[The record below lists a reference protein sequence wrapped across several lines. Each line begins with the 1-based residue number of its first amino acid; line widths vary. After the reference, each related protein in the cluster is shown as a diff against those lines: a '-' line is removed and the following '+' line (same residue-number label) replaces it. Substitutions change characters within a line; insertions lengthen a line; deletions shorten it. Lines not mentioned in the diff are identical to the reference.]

1 MEKLSHFQLKL
12 IMCFISVGHYFIHCR
27 NHHLSTYKL
36 STTLQT
42 QTLKASLPLLPL
54 PQSQWE
60 SSLDCQPGDTVMF
73 CHFGK
78 QVSCLCNLPK
88 DTEMLH
94 QVGNQIPTPT
104 PRHCVPASAETG
116 SLFHVSR
123 QRPCPP
129 RTYTLPTG
137 KRTPCSSSS
146 VTASLAASKKISCS
160 QVLAAEETQLPACKQ
175 QVCSGPREGARALM
189 AQRKQPPAVLSNQI
203 RQFLVSGMLVFLRPN
218 SWKPHNFNKVG
229 TCLKSWSGKRHFSS
243 DSGYETNNLVHI
255 SELMFLYVHGIHLVI
270 Q

>member
-12 IMCFISVGHYFIHCR
+12 IMCFISVWHYFIHCR

-42 QTLKASLPLLPL
+42 QTLKDSLLPL

-78 QVSCLCNLPK
+78 QVSRLCSLPK

-94 QVGNQIPTPT
+94 QVGNQIPTLT

-160 QVLAAEETQLPACKQ
+160 QSQQLRRHSCQPASNRSAVAQEQEPEPSWLRGNSPQ
-175 QVCSGPREGARALM
+175 QCSE
-189 AQRKQPPAVLSNQI
+189 
-203 RQFLVSGMLVFLRPN
+203 
-218 SWKPHNFNKVG
+218 
-229 TCLKSWSGKRHFSS
+229 
-243 DSGYETNNLVHI
+243 
-255 SELMFLYVHGIHLVI
+255 
-270 Q
+270 